1 MANNL
6 GIKSTDAAKSWES
19 EVEALNEENRKL
31 LESLGTTLQQVKED
45 ADSTFVDEI
54 YNYGTRI
61 CEGTTKIFEGMNGL
75 VNVVKDIRKGLE
87 DLIFK
92 NTDIV
97 RNVSSRE

>member
-75 VNVVKDIRKGLE
+75 VNVVKDIRKSLE

>member
-31 LESLGTTLQQVKED
+31 LESLGTTLKQVKED

-75 VNVVKDIRKGLE
+75 VNVVKNIRKELV
-87 DLIFK
+87 DVVSK
-92 NTDIV
+92 NINIV
-97 RNVSSRE
+97 KSVSTRE

>member
-75 VNVVKDIRKGLE
+75 VNVVKDSRKGLE

>member
-19 EVEALNEENRKL
+19 EVENRKL